1 MEEPSSTPQK
11 KIRPPAWSTDE
22 LILALDLY
30 LRNPS
35 ALNSKDH
42 PDVQELSIFLGKMA
56 LPSIVERLERYRSAD
71 AVYMKL
77 HNFKRWDPKYT
88 QVGKRGLKN
97 GNREEE
103 RVWTRFAEDPEKLAD
118 VVIAIRSFVGVG
130 LSSESTR
137 EVIFS
142 DSEPEIQEA
151 EEGKI
156 LTRFHRF
163 RERDRKL
170 VLYKK
175 KQAMSKYGK
184 LDCEACGFSFLS
196 RYGDAG
202 KDIIDV
208 HHTKPLHTLK
218 PGEKTRLN
226 DLALLCSNC
235 HRVVHSSKPWLT
247 IEELRKALVSG

>member
-1 MEEPSSTPQK
+1 MDDHSSTPQK
-11 KIRPPAWSTDE
+11 KIRPPAWTTDE

-35 ALNSKDH
+35 ALNSKEH
-42 PDVQELSIFLGKMA
+42 PDILELSIFLGKMA
-56 LPSIVERLERYRSAD
+56 LPSMVERLERYRSKD

-77 HNFKRWDPKYT
+77 HNFKRWDPEYT
-88 QVGKRGLKN
+88 HAGKKGLKN

-103 RVWTRFAEDPEKLAD
+103 KLWMRFADDPERLAA
-118 VVIAIRSFVGVG
+118 VVAAIRSFVGVG
-130 LSSESTR
+130 LSSEEIR
-137 EVIFS
+137 QVIFS
-142 DSEPEIQEA
+142 DYEPEIQEA

-170 VLYKK
+170 VVDKK

-184 LDCEACGFSFLS
+184 LECEACGFSFLS

-218 PGEKTRLN
+218 PGEKTRVN

-247 IEELRKALVSG
+247 IEQLRKVLASC

>member
-1 MEEPSSTPQK
+1 M
-11 KIRPPAWSTDE
+11 
-22 LILALDLY
+22 
-30 LRNPS
+30 
-35 ALNSKDH
+35 
-42 PDVQELSIFLGKMA
+42 
-56 LPSIVERLERYRSAD
+56 
-71 AVYMKL
+71 
-77 HNFKRWDPKYT
+77 
-88 QVGKRGLKN
+88 
-97 GNREEE
+97 
-103 RVWTRFAEDPEKLAD
+103 
-118 VVIAIRSFVGVG
+118 
-130 LSSESTR
+130 
-137 EVIFS
+137 
-142 DSEPEIQEA
+142 
-151 EEGKI
+151 